1 MNKTR
6 TVFVFSLLCFLLF
19 SVTESHAQRKK
30 KKQSEVDEYF
40 DESGG
45 WAHRLWF
52 GGNVTPS
59 FNSFNG
65 ATNFFIGISPMM
77 GIKVFENDDRFSI
90 GPRVSFEYSYRKAFN
105 PARNEFEAIQPI
117 SYSFGAFARYKV
129 LPQIFPHVEI
139 ELQNQG
145 IPIFTGNEFTV
156 ERINS
161 QNYYVGAGY
170 NSGGLIGYE
179 ILLLY
184 NINIPENSPRSPFDI
199 RVGFTY
205 KF

>member
-1 MNKTR
+1 
-6 TVFVFSLLCFLLF
+6 LF

-52 GGNVTPS
+52 GGNVNPS

-65 ATNFFIGISPMM
+65 NTNFFLGISPMM
-77 GIKVFENDDRFSI
+77 GIRVFENDDRFSI
-90 GPRVSFEYSYRKAFN
+90 GPRVSFEYSYRKFFN
-105 PARNEFEAIQPI
+105 FATNEFEAVQPI

-129 LPQIFPHVEI
+129 LPRIFPHVEI
-139 ELQNQG
+139 EVENRG
-145 IPIFTGNEFTV
+145 ILVNSGNSVAV
-156 ERINS
+156 ERLNR
-161 QNYYVGAGY
+161 QNYYIGAGY

-179 ILLLY
+179 ILVLY
-184 NINIPENSPRSPFDI
+184 NINVPENSPQSPFDI